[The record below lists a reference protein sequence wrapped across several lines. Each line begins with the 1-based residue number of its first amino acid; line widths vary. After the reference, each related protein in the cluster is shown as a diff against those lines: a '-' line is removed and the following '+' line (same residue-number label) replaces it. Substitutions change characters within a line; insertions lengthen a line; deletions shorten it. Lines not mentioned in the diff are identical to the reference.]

1 MATVLPDRIHGHNV
15 KGIKIGD
22 APANWDIE
30 TDFYDQ
36 ISGDEIQGIVKELT
50 INEVTPDADI
60 VQYLG
65 QGTSSFDGSTAV
77 ANGDLIVKRQ
87 GLVEIELTV
96 DHNEKLFDMI
106 GMPTINGTNGKAY
119 VGGTIAQ
126 YGNLKTLGVRI
137 ETSKG
142 NKLSLVLAD
151 AVITLEGPKISADG
165 SAEYTLRAKGL
176 PQKFAVWVPTA

>member
-1 MATVLPDRIHGHNV
+1 MGLLPDRIHGHNV

-22 APANWDIE
+22 APTSWDL
-30 TDFYDQ
+30 DADLYGQ
-36 ISGDEIQGIVKELT
+36 INGTEIHGIVKEMSIGT
-50 INEVTPDADI
+50 VTPDADI

-77 ANGDLIVKRQ
+77 ANDDLIVKRQ

-106 GMPTINGTNGKAY
+106 GMPTITGTSGKAY

-126 YGNLKTLGVRI
+126 YSNLKTLGVKI

-142 NKLSLVLAD
+142 NNLSLVLAD

-176 PQKFAVWVPTA
+176 PQKFAVWVPNE

>member
-22 APANWDIE
+22 APASWDVDI
-30 TDFYDQ
+30 DFYDQ

-77 ANGDLIVKRQ
+77 ANEDLIIKRQ

-96 DHNEKLFDMI
+96 DHNDQLMELLGYNKVS
-106 GMPTINGTNGKAY
+106 GTNY
-119 VGGTIAQ
+119 NVYLGGAVAQ
-126 YGNLKTLGVRI
+126 YGTLKTLGVQI
-137 ETSKG
+137 VTSSGKTV
-142 NKLSLVLAD
+142 NVVLAD
-151 AVITLEGPKISADG
+151 AFLTLEGPKISADG
-165 SAEYTLRAKGL
+165 AAEYTLRAKGL
-176 PQKFAVWVPTA
+176 PSKYAVQVSA